1 MSVTNSTEKGLP
13 TNVDAERFVLG
24 SILLDD
30 SLYVQAAGTLEPDDF
45 SLEKHRRIFKRMGE
59 LQDRGERIDRITVAN
74 ELMKFN
80 ELEACDGLTY
90 LVSLDDG
97 LPQIPNLD
105 SYIRIVKDKAVLRRI
120 IFASQHMMHRAM
132 LGEEQPSEILA
143 GAEETLLK
151 LGDSQVK
158 SGLISP
164 AQILQEY
171 EGGIS
176 AFLDPSKRIKGIST
190 GFAKLDE
197 MTGGLHGGDLVIVA
211 ARPSM
216 GKTALALNIAQ
227 HVALRLK
234 QTVAIFSLEMSRESL
249 LTRMLCAAAR
259 VDSQRF
265 RAGFLSR
272 DERDKLNR
280 ALHELVE
287 APLYIDDTAGLNMMD
302 MHAKLRRMKQ
312 EHEIKLVIVDY
323 LQLMSSPGRQEN
335 RNQEVSALSRGMK
348 LLAKELNVPMMVL
361 SQLSR
366 AVETRQG
373 DHRPQL
379 SDLRESGSIEQD
391 ADLVGFIFR
400 EEVYHREREDLRGLA
415 ELIVAKQRNGP
426 TGTVN
431 LVFLHAQTK
440 FENRAEDTGELPE
453 E

>member
-1 MSVTNSTEKGLP
+1 MSVSNAIEKGLP

-30 SLYVQAAGTLEPDDF
+30 SLYVQAAGTLDPDDF

-59 LQDRGERIDRITVAN
+59 LQTRGEKIDRITVAN

-105 SYIRIVKDKAVLRRI
+105 SYIRIVKNKAVLRRI
-120 IFASQHMMHRAM
+120 VAASQHMMNRAM
-132 LGEEQPSEILA
+132 LAEEDPGDILA

-151 LGDSQVK
+151 LGDSQAK
-158 SGLISP
+158 SGLMNP

-197 MTGGLHGGDLVIVA
+197 MTGGMHGGDLVIIA

-227 HVALRLK
+227 HVCLK
-234 QTVAIFSLEMSRESL
+234 LNKTVAIFSLEMSRESL

-265 RAGFLSR
+265 RAGFLSQE
-272 DERDKLNR
+272 ERRKLNSS
-280 ALHELVE
+280 LHELVE
-287 APLYIDDTAGLNMMD
+287 SKLFIDDTAGLNMMD
-302 MHAKLRRMKQ
+302 MHAKLRRMQQ
-312 EHEIKLVIVDY
+312 EQGVDLVIVDY
-323 LQLMSSPGRQEN
+323 LQLMSAPGRTEN

-348 LLAKELNVPMMVL
+348 LLGKELNVPMMVL

-426 TGTVN
+426 IGTVN
-431 LVFLHAQTK
+431 LVYLHAQTK